1 MQAYMNGIES
11 RMNGLPFPEFQSVRK
26 DSASRLAPADRVG
39 PWAPGM
45 PGALMRPFLRRLRVF
60 AAAILA
66 LFLVLSP
73 AHAHDGPAM
82 QPLAVDDL
90 EGLFAEPIPPPEG
103 WRTVTGLYTR
113 IHAHPDDLGTA
124 RALTDHAD
132 ASIPSLSN
140 ALGFPP
146 GATIEIFLAPDTET
160 FRSMQPGRPPQWADG
175 TAWPNRGLIFLRSNR
190 VRIGVDEP
198 LAQVLDHE
206 LVHIILGRAFSP
218 RPVPSWLQEG
228 AAQILA
234 RQYSPELTDRLA
246 SGLLGD
252 SLLALDDIT
261 RGFPRDPG
269 RAQLA
274 YAQSADLVAYLQ
286 NTYGDETLRE
296 VTLGLARGHS
306 VDRSLREATGVSAF
320 ELDRAWRARLS
331 TSPMWLKPLVA
342 DSTLLG
348 VTGLVFIVGGMLV
361 RRRRRAILDRW
372 EREEAMHDA
381 IYASLMGPW
390 PGQATSLPPLR
401 VVQAGWGST
410 HH

>member
-1 MQAYMNGIES
+1 MSGIEPW
-11 RMNGLPFPEFQSVRK
+11 MNGLSFPALQSVRK
-26 DSASRLAPADRVG
+26 DSVFPRGPVHLADGVDRV
-39 PWAPGM
+39 APGVH
-45 PGALMRPFLRRLRVF
+45 MRTLLRSLRVLT
-60 AAAILA
+60 AAFLA
-66 LFLVLSP
+66 LCFVVSP
-73 AHAHDGPAM
+73 ALAHDGPAM
-82 QPLAVDDL
+82 QPLVVDDV

-103 WRTVTGLYTR
+103 WRTVQGLYTR
-113 IHAHPDDLGTA
+113 IHAHPDDIGTA

-132 ASIPSLSN
+132 ASVPQVSN

-160 FRSMQPGRPPQWADG
+160 FRSMQPGRPPEWADG

-198 LAQVLDHE
+198 LTQVLDHE

-261 RGFPRDPG
+261 RGFPRDAG
-269 RAQLA
+269 RARLA

-286 NTYGDETLRE
+286 NTYGEETLSDI
-296 VTLGLARGHS
+296 TLGLARGYS
-306 VDRSLREATGVSAF
+306 VDRALREATGESSVA
-320 ELDRAWRARLS
+320 LDRAWRSRL
-331 TSPMWLKPLVA
+331 TASPMWLKPLVA

-348 VTGLVFIVGGMLV
+348 VTGLIFIVGGVMV
-361 RRRRRAILDRW
+361 RRRRRVILDRW

-381 IYASLMGPW
+381 IYASLMGAW
-390 PGQATSLPPLR
+390 PGQPTPLPPLR
-401 VVQAGWGST
+401 VVQAGWGAT
-410 HH
+410 HG